1 MEDFSISHSSMNK
14 AVSVS
19 PAEESGWTSYFEDFS
34 NHKEED
40 HSLCSIT
47 FDSSSMVSDAA
58 SFPPWKSSHAVACS
72 SINGGLPKELTFKKT
87 RAKEISLDDS
97 LEDTAS
103 SPVNSPKVRDL
114 RPISENPTKTNDQY
128 FNSSLGNKE
137 GSGLEQYAE
146 GLETSERCEI
156 IFSSGKNDCIDLKKR
171 GLCLVPLSMLV
182 NYLG

>member
-1 MEDFSISHSSMNK
+1 MEDSSINHSSMEK
-14 AVSVS
+14 AVSAS

-34 NHKEED
+34 DHNEED
-40 HSLCSIT
+40 HSLCCGT

-58 SFPPWKSSHAVACS
+58 SFPPWKSSNVVAGS
-72 SINGGLPKELTFKKT
+72 SINGGLPRKLTFKKT

-103 SPVNSPKVRDL
+103 SPVNSPKVSDMI
-114 RPISENPTKTNDQY
+114 RPTDNHRKTNDQY

-146 GLETSERCEI
+146 GLETSERCDI
-156 IFSSGKNDCIDLKKR
+156 IFGGGKNDVVDLKKR